1 MRPGNTQFG
10 MRENTAS
17 LRQHDPRVAQPSILV
32 LSVKSPAAEIDSR
45 SLSEQLSYHSSV
57 RSPSNAAH
65 TAATGEEGTARVR
78 RGLRSSSPTVNH
90 ETAVALKSHASAR
103 VDECPLTVR
112 EAAKFL
118 GVSPQ
123 TVYLWVER
131 KQIPHLRVMGRNIR
145 FLKSDLETFRAS
157 FKQEMENA

>member
-1 MRPGNTQFG
+1 MSHVAV
-10 MRENTAS
+10 RELLGVSAM
-17 LRQHDPRVAQPSILV
+17 
-32 LSVKSPAAEIDSR
+32 
-45 SLSEQLSYHSSV
+45 
-57 RSPSNAAH
+57 
-65 TAATGEEGTARVR
+65 EG
-78 RGLRSSSPTVNH
+78 
-90 ETAVALKSHASAR
+90 
-103 VDECPLTVR
+103 ECPLTVKQ
-112 EAAKFL
+112 AAKFL